1 MRGIPTTAAIFAAAL
16 AGWSGVAGAEETTLI
31 FATTN
36 VPQIHANVRVLHP
49 WAQRMNEQGKGVLK
63 IDVRDG
69 MTLANHVN
77 YYQRALDDV
86 VQLTWGVQSQ
96 IAGKFPRSHV
106 AALPFEAE
114 TAEQA
119 SIAYWRLYKTG
130 LLDAEYDEIV
140 PLMLIGFTQA
150 GVHTAKPL
158 RTLDNLNG
166 LKLTM
171 NSKLVSDAI
180 TRLGATPI
188 SLPLPDFY
196 EGLQRGTVDGAAI
209 PWTAFAPFK
218 LGEVTTYHVEAQL
231 GNSIGVVFMT
241 RKRYA
246 ALPAAARKVVD
257 DNAGEKESRV
267 FGAMWDSEDAKGR
280 DMVKAMGGKHVFV
293 SPTPE
298 QSAKWRERVAPVAA
312 DWVKATPGGDK
323 ILATWREFLAKAK
336 TGG

>member
-1 MRGIPTTAAIFAAAL
+1 MKYLRSALVGAIAFAVSAGTA
-16 AGWSGVAGAEETTLI
+16 VAEETTLI

-69 MTLANHVN
+69 MTLANHIN
-77 YYQRALDDV
+77 FYQRAIDDV
-86 VQLTWGVQSQ
+86 VQLTWGIQSQ
-96 IAGKFPRSHV
+96 VAGKFPRSHV
-106 AALPFEAE
+106 VTLPFEAE
-114 TAEQA
+114 TAEQS

-130 LLDAEYDEIV
+130 LLDIEYDEIV
-140 PLMLIGFTQA
+140 PLMLIGLSQT
-150 GVHTAKPL
+150 GVHTAKPM
-158 RTLDNLNG
+158 RSLDSLNG

-171 NSKLVSDAI
+171 NSKSVSDAI
-180 TRLGATPI
+180 TRLGGTPI

-209 PWTAFAPFK
+209 SWPAFAPFK
-218 LGEVTTYHVEAQL
+218 LAEVTSYHVETNL

-246 ALPAAARKVVD
+246 ALPAAARKVID
-257 DNAGEKESRV
+257 ANSGEKESRV
-267 FGAMWDSEDAKGR
+267 FGAMWDSEDQKGR
-280 DMVKAMGGKHVFV
+280 ELVKAMGGKHVFV
-293 SPTPE
+293 SLTPE
-298 QSAKWRERVAPVAA
+298 QSAKWREKVAPVAEEWA
-312 DWVKATPGGDK
+312 KATPNGAK
-323 ILATWREFLAKAK
+323 ILATYREFLAKAK

>member
-1 MRGIPTTAAIFAAAL
+1 MKGLLSAVFAGVVAFAGTAA
-16 AGWSGVAGAEETTLI
+16 SEETLI

-36 VPQIHANVRVLHP
+36 VPNIHANVRVLHP

-77 YYQRALDDV
+77 FYQRAIDDV
-86 VQLTWGVQSQ
+86 VQLTWGIQSQ

-106 AALPFEAE
+106 ASLPFEAE

-119 SIAYWRLYKTG
+119 SVAYWRLYKTG
-130 LLDAEYDEIV
+130 LLDAEYDDIL
-140 PLMLIGFTQA
+140 PLMLIGLTQA
-150 GVHTAKPL
+150 GVHTIKPI

-246 ALPAAARKVVD
+246 ALPAAARKVID
-257 DNAGEKESRV
+257 DNAGEKMSRE
-267 FGAMWDSEDAKGR
+267 FGAMWDSEHDKGR
-280 DMVKAMGGKHVFV
+280 QMVKAMGGKHEFV
-293 SPTPE
+293 SLTPA
-298 QSAKWRERVAPVAA
+298 QSAKWREHVAPVVAE
-312 DWVKATPGGDK
+312 WTKATPNGER
-323 ILATWREFLAKAK
+323 ILTTYRGFLAQARS
-336 TGG
+336 GG